1 MATTGGDAVVAAL
14 EALGVEHVF
23 GIVSVHNLPIVDAIE
38 RSETMRFVPVRHEQA
53 AVHCADGYARASG
66 RLGVALTSTGPGA
79 ANAMGA
85 LHEAYHASS
94 RVLMLTGQSETR
106 WLGKGRGTIH
116 EAERQLDMLRTA
128 TRRSDRVEHRADVY
142 ETVVAVARDVLSG
155 RPRPGAVE
163 IPIDIQ
169 FAPGEIGVRAGARTG
184 PRRSRRDAAV
194 ARAADMLASADRP
207 LLLAGGGVVSSGAAG
222 LLVRLAELL
231 GAPVLTSVEG
241 RGSIPEDHPLAL
253 GANGDVARL
262 DGVIAAADVV
272 LAVGTRFQLG
282 SNLLMGLSI
291 PGALIH
297 LDADPGSIDRFHPV
311 DLGIRGDAGLG
322 LEALLAALA
331 RTRDHGRRPG
341 VRRGRA
347 EARRGVDA
355 DGEAAMGA
363 DMRRVMA
370 TIRRSIARDDIVV
383 KDSTV
388 PAIVWANRHLE
399 VYEPRTSLRPVSAAI
414 GPALP
419 LAIGASLAT
428 GRRTVVIQGDGGF
441 MLNLGELATAVQE
454 GVPVI
459 TCVFNDRGYGIL
471 RFLQDMMFEGRRTAV
486 DLHTPDFAMLAQS
499 MAMPSW
505 SAASAEEF
513 EKAFA
518 AAVETAGPSLIDVDI
533 TGFEPMRIVPQS
545 PSTRGRR
552 VR

>member
-1 MATTGGDAVVAAL
+1 MATGGDAVVAAL
-14 EALGVEHVF
+14 QALGVEHVF

-38 RSETMRFVPVRHEQA
+38 RGGSVRFVPVRHEQA

-79 ANAMGA
+79 ANAVGA

-116 EAERQLDMLRTA
+116 EAERQLDMLRTV
-128 TRRSDRVEHRADVY
+128 TRRSERADNRVDIY
-142 ETVVAVARDVLSG
+142 ETVIAVARDVLSG

-163 IPIDIQ
+163 IPIDLQ
-169 FAPGEIGVRAGARTG
+169 FAQGEIDAVPLRDPVAVA
-184 PRRSRRDAAV
+184 PDAASIG
-194 ARAADMLASADRP
+194 RAADALAAARRP
-207 LLLAGGGVVSSGAAG
+207 LILAGGGVVASGASAA
-222 LLVRLAELL
+222 LVRVAEIL

-241 RGSIPEDHPLAL
+241 RGSIPEDHAL
-253 GANGDVARL
+253 SLGPNGDLARL
-262 DGVIAAADVV
+262 DPVIAEADVV

-282 SNLLMGLSI
+282 SNLQMALSI
-291 PGALIH
+291 PGTLIH

-311 DLGIRGDAGLG
+311 DLGIRADAVLG
-322 LEALLAALA
+322 LEALLGALGERELVGADAEFVEAA
-331 RTRDHGRRPG
+331 RQ
-341 VRRGRA
+341 
-347 EARRGVDA
+347 ARRDVDA
-355 DGEAAMGA
+355 DGDAAMGA
-363 DMRRVMA
+363 DFRRVVDA
-370 TIRRSIARDDIVV
+370 IRSSIGREDIVV

-388 PAIVWANRHLE
+388 PAIVWANRHLA
-399 VYEPRTSLRPVSAAI
+399 VYEPRTSMRPVSAAI

-428 GRRTVVIQGDGGF
+428 GRRTVIVQGDGGF
-441 MLNLGELATAVQE
+441 MFNLGELATAVQE

-471 RFLQDMMFEGRRTAV
+471 RFLQDMMFEGRRAAV
-486 DLHTPDFAMLAQS
+486 NLHTPDFAMLAQS
-499 MAMPSW
+499 MAMPSF
-505 SAASAEEF
+505 SASSAEEF
-513 EKAFA
+513 ERAFA
-518 AAVETAGPSLIDVDI
+518 AAVDISGPSLIDVDI

-545 PSTRGRR
+545 ASTRGRR